1 MKSDVIVIVHNH
13 SLPLASSFSFL
24 HFGLLL
30 LLRFCHL
37 KLGESG
43 YIENGVEKRNKIEME
58 IGKIGRKDVFMSTT
72 ICEDRLSSHAM
83 NCSRGKNDAGSRV
96 EEQGGF
102 GKEFETNRLL

>member
-1 MKSDVIVIVHNH
+1 MAK
-13 SLPLASSFSFL
+13 P
-24 HFGLLL
+24 
-30 LLRFCHL
+30 
-37 KLGESG
+37 G

-83 NCSRGKNDAGSRV
+83 NCSRGKNGTGSRMK
-96 EEQGGF
+96 EQGGC